1 MKKYIVFV
9 IMCLILLAG
18 CAAAAGL
25 FSGWSLELT
34 DVSMRMDTNSE
45 TVLFGQT

>member
-1 MKKYIVFV
+1 MKKYVVFV

-25 FSGWSLELT
+25 FNGWGFGSI
-34 DVSMRMDTNSE
+34 VFSMRMDTNSE

>member
-1 MKKYIVFV
+1 MKKYVVFV

-25 FSGWSLELT
+25 FNGWGFGSIV
-34 DVSMRMDTNSE
+34 VSIHMDAGSE
-45 TVLFGQT
+45 NVLFGQT